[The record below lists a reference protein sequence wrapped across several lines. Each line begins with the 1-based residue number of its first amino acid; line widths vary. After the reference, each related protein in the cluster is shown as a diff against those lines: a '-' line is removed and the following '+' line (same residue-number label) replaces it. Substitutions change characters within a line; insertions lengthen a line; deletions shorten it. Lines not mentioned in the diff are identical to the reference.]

1 MQSQI
6 IRIQSNRVIGAEI
19 ITSEGVFF
27 VISFYVRHTDGEG
40 IKELEEMIM
49 IAKDRTDKILAIG
62 DANAHSKLWGKEET
76 NYVGELFENLIVQ
89 HNLAILNDP
98 SSEETFIDANLNKH
112 WLDLSLGTTRIEKAV
127 QRWTVMRDAIPVS
140 DHYLISTV
148 PELTKTESESRE
160 LLSWKSTDWELFN
173 KTLLERL
180 RGYDT
185 YWKELTGSEDI
196 DQTVKD
202 VTQAFQDTIKE
213 LVPEKKIC
221 QFSKPWFN
229 EDVKEKWRKMRK
241 AKKLLL
247 RSSKDKETFMTC
259 RAEFQATVKIAKET
273 SFRDFCSSFKNEDMW
288 TKFNRLNPR
297 KKSSDVPKL
306 RWGEGWAL
314 SSEDKANV
322 LNKRFFPSQQAEED
336 SFLKTLE
343 IQEEG
348 GTGQHASGTRK
359 RFSTTS

>member
-6 IRIQSNRVIGAEI
+6 ITIQSNRVIGAEI
-19 ITSEGVFF
+19 TTSEGVFF
-27 VISFYVRHTDGEG
+27 VVSFYVRHTDWEG

-62 DANAHSKLWGKEET
+62 DAKAHSKLWGKEET

-112 WLDLSLGTTRIEKAV
+112 WLDLFLGTTRIEKAV

-140 DHYLISTV
+140 DHHLIRTV
-148 PELTKTESESRE
+148 LELTKTESESRE

-196 DQTVKD
+196 DQAVKD

-221 QFSKPWFN
+221 QFSNPLFN
-229 EDVKEKWRKMRK
+229 EG
-241 AKKLLL
+241 
-247 RSSKDKETFMTC
+247 SKD
-259 RAEFQATVKIAKET
+259 
-273 SFRDFCSSFKNEDMW
+273 CS
-288 TKFNRLNPR
+288 
-297 KKSSDVPKL
+297 
-306 RWGEGWAL
+306 GL
-314 SSEDKANV
+314 SS
-322 LNKRFFPSQQAEED
+322 
-336 SFLKTLE
+336 
-343 IQEEG
+343 
-348 GTGQHASGTRK
+348 
-359 RFSTTS
+359 